1 MAAGKKHNLLDDQ
14 HKAEVIDG
22 KLEIIVFKVIRIHW
36 VPPSIARLFLL
47 NHDWDMDSVKS
58 KFIANPLGWLITQCL
73 LPAASE
79 NPSKSDSPAVMACV
93 REIQR
98 LDYPVQRY
106 MTPSKPSSDII
117 LFWFSN
123 SSRNDKRVIVR
134 IKMIVENVLPGYN
147 LVSTGTSVHSN
158 PVPDGVCPVCCNTP
172 PSSRAKIEFFSESP
186 PCSGK
191 PSTQSSEQLNNHS
204 GLYGLSCGHRY
215 CSECWSSH
223 LSIQVEALTLDIKCM
238 GQSCKISVPED
249 FLLSMLKGSPLR
261 DKYQKFIFHRMVLCH
276 PLLRFC
282 IGADCP
288 VIIRA
293 LESPKARLIHCSHCQ
308 SRFCFACGGQ
318 YHAPVD
324 CDTMK
329 LWLAKCEDDSGT
341 ATYIAANTKDCPECH
356 VCIEK
361 NGGCNHMVCTK
372 CSHEFC
378 WVCMDAWN
386 THRGS
391 YNCSRYNSSE
401 AMKDIHRSS
410 AREAL
415 RRYVFYYD
423 RWANHEQS
431 LRLEQEHRAAVSA
444 RIHQKVLAM
453 DGTWIDWQYLLT
465 AAETLRKCRYTL
477 KYTYPMAYF
486 SEKLINK
493 DLFEY
498 QQAALE
504 AEVEELA
511 WKIERAEIT
520 DRAALQNAMDMCEKH
535 RLTLLKQFLKE

>member
-1 MAAGKKHNLLDDQ
+1 MADSSPRGTYTHEDSDDDPDYYDYDEPDPYVEHEREFSDQRNAENFKYQEMDVDAVESLLNQDVETLCNAIQ
-14 HKAEVIDG
+14 
-22 KLEIIVFKVIRIHW
+22 

-98 LDYPVQRY
+98 LGYPVQRY
-106 MTPSKPSSDII
+106 MTPSKPSS
-117 LFWFSN
+117 
-123 SSRNDKRVIVR
+123 
-134 IKMIVENVLPGYN
+134 
-147 LVSTGTSVHSN
+147 
-158 PVPDGVCPVCCNTP
+158 DGVCPVCCNTP